1 MEEVDEAWRVVNLSS
16 VTHHFAPSNER
27 THTADGYTNN
37 KRLPLNN
44 GIHDQH
50 FWLGSAL
57 FYSQWSWTNVTEMGE
72 YYLLLWIQDRYR
84 VISGGMTLHVL
95 NGYAS
100 WYIWLPNKMLIR
112 LSLGLLEEYQRTRC
126 ISTVLAT
133 ADETT
138 LYNNQY
144 AGHSVTESRLPLV
157 DGSGGYKIAEVCGM
171 FMRSWLSKL
180 WVTSLDAYTERSLCR
195 TLRFSTVAQSLIHHT
210 DISVL
215 AIWTRRLSSWCSN
228 NVD

>member
-1 MEEVDEAWRVVNLSS
+1 
-16 VTHHFAPSNER
+16 
-27 THTADGYTNN
+27 
-37 KRLPLNN
+37 
-44 GIHDQH
+44 
-50 FWLGSAL
+50 
-57 FYSQWSWTNVTEMGE
+57 
-72 YYLLLWIQDRYR
+72 
-84 VISGGMTLHVL
+84 
-95 NGYAS
+95 
-100 WYIWLPNKMLIR
+100 MLIR

-180 WVTSLDAYTERSLCR
+180 
-195 TLRFSTVAQSLIHHT
+195 
-210 DISVL
+210 
-215 AIWTRRLSSWCSN
+215 
-228 NVD
+228 